1 MLWQKAMNNLFPKIL
16 KPLEL
21 LIIFLLYQGILVGGG
36 GGWLNLELKFLG
48 MYLFFGTPF
57 VIVALSGVLDVMDS
71 LVLVDGGDSTPGS
84 LIT

>member
-1 MLWQKAMNNLFPKIL
+1 MAEFGTQIL
-16 KPLEL
+16 RNVP
-21 LIIFLLYQGILVGGG
+21 
-36 GGWLNLELKFLG
+36 
-48 MYLFFGTPF
+48 FFGTPF